1 MIDRTARTD
10 YPVHELISRR
20 WSPVRFEDRP
30 VEVEKLRQ
38 VFEAARWGSSCY
50 NEQPW
55 RFVVGVKGH
64 SGVHEKIVS
73 TLVDANRQWAQ
84 HAPVL
89 AISVAKLAFDRN
101 GKPNRHA
108 QHDVGLAAGNLC
120 VQATALGLAVHQMG
134 GFDSQKA
141 RQVLGIPDGFEPMAA
156 IAIGY
161 AGGGDRLPAEVRAR
175 DAQPRQRLPLSSLVF
190 DESWGEAA
198 SILAERS
205 PRSMTMGHE

>member
-108 QHDVGLAAGNLC
+108 QHDVGLAESVCAGDG
-120 VQATALGLAVHQMG
+120 ARIG
-134 GFDSQKA
+134 GASDGWIRFAEGAAGSWDSGWVRA
-141 RQVLGIPDGFEPMAA
+141 D
-156 IAIGY
+156 
-161 AGGGDRLPAEVRAR
+161 GGDRDWVCWWGRPLAGRGSSAGRSAAAETAAVIAGVR
-175 DAQPRQRLPLSSLVF
+175 
-190 DESWGEAA
+190 
-198 SILAERS
+198 
-205 PRSMTMGHE
+205 